1 MKIKELIV
9 FITKLLTTLNVVIFF
24 GKMILGFYYSYVIGE
39 VKKYETTKKDL
50 YWQKSLLFSYMVIY
64 SVNF

>member
-50 YWQKSLLFSYMVIY
+50 Y
-64 SVNF
+64 